1 MSLADERG
9 SVRADRA
16 TSGRDTLPVGTWAS
30 MRERGREVLEKRR
43 RSSRCSAAAISIM
56 GPIMVPGRTALL
68 VVAAAALAACQS
80 DKALRVDFSE
90 TPRAYVAKDYRD
102 VYDRW
107 TRHDFVM
114 HDVEKALEV
123 WATFK
128 SWDFRE
134 AYVERYAAVYS
145 LPDAERATLRNAQRD
160 VSAQGLRVS
169 CDRAERELQVERS
182 REVELA
188 LAADAA
194 GCARPRAA
202 AGQDHR
208 SRSCPMP
215 TSWSSSRPRRRFRG
229 PTACAS
235 WPRRPATSPAS
246 RQVRSPF
253 GSPAPSAASS

>member
-1 MSLADERG
+1 MG
-9 SVRADRA
+9 S
-16 TSGRDTLPVGTWAS
+16 
-30 MRERGREVLEKRR
+30 
-43 RSSRCSAAAISIM
+43 
-56 GPIMVPGRTALL
+56 IMVPGRTALL
-68 VVAAAALAACQS
+68 VVAAVAFAACQS

-160 VSAQGLRVS
+160 SLHKAYEFHVTAQSANYKWNDLEKSSSPWRLTLLDALGH
-169 CDRAERELQVERS
+169 ELPPVKIQVEKLPDAYEMEFFPAKTPFS
-182 REVELA
+182 RTYSVRFVVPTTGEFAGIPSGAITLRFSCPIGRVELTW
-188 LAADAA
+188 
-194 GCARPRAA
+194 RA
-202 AGQDHR
+202 
-208 SRSCPMP
+208 
-215 TSWSSSRPRRRFRG
+215 
-229 PTACAS
+229 
-235 WPRRPATSPAS
+235 
-246 RQVRSPF
+246 
-253 GSPAPSAASS
+253 